1 MNYFIDL
8 LKGKTAAYRLS
19 EDKFYAMIV
28 IEKKKGF
35 VDEVAL
41 IRAEVEANGDD
52 NKLDGLYVKNRI
64 RRIKDDYNAA
74 KMLWNELEIV
84 LEKEKYEQRREF
96 VGKAQSD
103 QKEAEKRKTE
113 ETSKKL
119 NSQLGKDIKLI
130 ILFFLILLIIY
141 FGGLFALNYLI

>member
-8 LKGKTAAYRLS
+8 LKGKSAAYRLS
-19 EDKFYAMIV
+19 EDKYYEMIV

-35 VDEVAL
+35 VDEVAF

-52 NKLDGLYVKNRI
+52 KKLDSLYVKNRI

-103 QKEAEKRKTE
+103 KKEAEKRKRE

-119 NSQLGKDIKLI
+119 NLMLDKDLRFIV
-130 ILFFLILLIIY
+130 F
-141 FGGLFALNYLI
+141 YLIVPILIVAFVLSLLQQ

>member
-8 LKGKTAAYRLS
+8 LKGKSAAYRLS
-19 EDKFYAMIV
+19 EDKYYEMIV

-35 VDEVAL
+35 VDEVAF

-52 NKLDGLYVKNRI
+52 KKLDSLYVKNRI

-74 KMLWNELEIV
+74 KMLWNELKIV

-103 QKEAEKRKTE
+103 KKEAEKRKRE

-119 NSQLGKDIKLI
+119 NLMLDKDLRFIV
-130 ILFFLILLIIY
+130 F
-141 FGGLFALNYLI
+141 YLIVPILIVAFVLSLLQQ

>member
-1 MNYFIDL
+1 
-8 LKGKTAAYRLS
+8 
-19 EDKFYAMIV
+19 MIV

-35 VDEVAL
+35 VDEVAF

-52 NKLDGLYVKNRI
+52 KKLDSRYVKNRI

-103 QKEAEKRKTE
+103 QKEAEKRERE

-119 NSQLGKDIKLI
+119 NSQLVKDIKGW

-141 FGGLFALNYLI
+141 FVVILAYN

>member
-8 LKGKTAAYRLS
+8 LKGKSAAYRLS
-19 EDKFYAMIV
+19 EDKYYAMIV

-35 VDEVAL
+35 VDEVAF

-96 VGKAQSD
+96 IDKAKSD
-103 QKEAEKRKTE
+103 YTKTASSNG
-113 ETSKKL
+113 TQDISWADIGWL
-119 NSQLGKDIKLI
+119 CCVLLGVP
-130 ILFFLILLIIY
+130 LLISIV
-141 FGGLFALNYLI
+141 GALLNLLVNMP

>member
-8 LKGKTAAYRLS
+8 LKGKSAAYRLS
-19 EDKFYAMIV
+19 EDKYYAMIV

-35 VDEVAL
+35 VDEVAF

-52 NKLDGLYVKNRI
+52 KKLDSLYVKNRI

-84 LEKEKYEQRREF
+84 FEKEKYEQRREF

-103 QKEAEKRKTE
+103 KKEMEKRKRE
-113 ETSKKL
+113 ETSNKL
-119 NSQLGKDIKLI
+119 NLMLDKDLRFIV
-130 ILFFLILLIIY
+130 F
-141 FGGLFALNYLI
+141 YLIVPILIVAFVLSLLQQ